1 MALNKIKK
9 HKYKQENKMV
19 LKKCWSIKSAPFKI
33 NFKSALDRKMFND
46 KIPL

>member
-1 MALNKIKK
+1 MALNKVKK

-33 NFKSALDRKMFND
+33 I
-46 KIPL
+46 KIKIAFSLLLCYKD